1 MWKWLKTARK
11 VFDINL
17 RHGAVDSIEALV
29 LTKEYKRARTKRGRY
44 KGDDKSTPNINEAWV
59 GGKSPKKKRKV
70 YKIKGKK
77 YVLKKTI
84 RSSK

>member
-1 MWKWLKTARK
+1 MWKWLEK
-11 VFDINL
+11 VFD
-17 RHGAVDSIEALV
+17 SSEEPLV

-44 KGDDKSTPNINEAWV
+44 KGDDKSTADFNEAWV